1 MTLESILA
9 WVCAVDG
16 VSLSHREGD
25 TALGT
30 EGYLVLLYS
39 PQGLGFRLDFPP
51 RDKREWSETPLAVWQ
66 FIAFWWA
73 WGLPASSWRPDLV
86 VRHVDLQCVAP

>member
-16 VSLSHREGD
+16 VSLSYRERD

-39 PQGLGFRLDFPP
+39 PPRPGLQAGFST
-51 RDKREWSETPLAVWQ
+51 KGQ
-66 FIAFWWA
+66 K
-73 WGLPASSWRPDLV
+73 GV
-86 VRHVDLQCVAP
+86 VRDPFGCVAVHCFLVGVGPTCVVRGGLISW